1 MEVYFPYIAV
11 STLTSFLGGITYKYY
26 SNDEKKEIK
35 EIKETEEK
43 KEIEE
48 IKDTKE
54 IKDNFNYDIIEDNV
68 DEVKKEEINTT
79 EEEINSNKLDSIIE
93 EDEVIKEE
101 INKLNTNITNIN
113 NVNKI
118 IDEKNNNTYL
128 GRTRNQ
134 KMDNIRR
141 ICRDDCNIILNSNN
155 KKFRNKLIRYIK
167 EYENKGH
174 LEFILKYNKL

>member
-1 MEVYFPYIAV
+1 MEVYIPYIAV

-26 SNDEKKEIK
+26 NYD
-35 EIKETEEK
+35 EK

-48 IKDTKE
+48 SKETEEIKDTNESKDTKE

-79 EEEINSNKLDSIIE
+79 EEEINNNKLDTIIE

-101 INKLNTNITNIN
+101 INKLNTNIN

-155 KKFRNKLIRYIK
+155 KKCRNKLIRYIK

-174 LEFILKYNKL
+174 LEFILKYNKV